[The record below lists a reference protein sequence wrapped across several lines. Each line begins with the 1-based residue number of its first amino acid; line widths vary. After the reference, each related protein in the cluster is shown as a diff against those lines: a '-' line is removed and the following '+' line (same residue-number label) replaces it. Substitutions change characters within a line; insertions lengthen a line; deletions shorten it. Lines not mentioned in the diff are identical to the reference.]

1 MPLEHRTRGLV
12 LRTFDQGESDRVV
25 HLYTERLGRIGAI
38 AKGARRSK
46 RRFPGTLEILSLV
59 DVRLVEPP
67 RAALFRL
74 EQAKLAGA
82 FEGIT
87 ADLGRYAIACQF
99 LELLDR
105 LTAERESLPELFH
118 FAVGVL
124 DVLRE
129 EPPDR
134 LLAVLVLT
142 KTLARLGYRPQL
154 AACAICGSDLPA
166 GAARVAFSPAHGGA
180 VCPRCTRDEAEIVPT
195 RLLRALEAGLRRPLR
210 ERGSLG
216 FDPRGVERAERLVDR
231 FFRFHIGFEL
241 RSAPFLR
248 SALERA
254 PAVDAARGRG
264 DTAPASDPDGASAQP
279 AHARLESDVDLAD
292 TDLRN
297 AGRP

>member
-25 HLYTERLGRIGAI
+25 HLYTEKLGRVGAI

-59 DVRLVEPP
+59 DARLVEPP
-67 RAALFRL
+67 RAALLRL
-74 EQAKLAGA
+74 EGAKLEGA

-87 ADLGRYAIACQF
+87 ASLGRYAIACQF

-134 LLAVLVLT
+134 LLALLVLA

-154 AACAICGSDLPA
+154 VACALCGGELPG

-180 VCPRCTRDEAEIVPT
+180 VCPRCAREEAEIVPT
-195 RLLRALEAGLRRPLR
+195 RLLRALEAGLRQPLR
-210 ERGSLG
+210 ARGSLG
-216 FDPRGVERAERLVDR
+216 FGSRDVERAERLIDR

-241 RSAPFLR
+241 RSEAFLR
-248 SALERA
+248 SALAET
-254 PAVDAARGRG
+254 PAVDVDRGRG
-264 DTAPASDPDGASAQP
+264 DTAPASDPD
-279 AHARLESDVDLAD
+279 ARLEPDVVHAD
-292 TDLRN
+292 TDSRT

>member
-25 HLYTERLGRIGAI
+25 HLYTEKLGRIGAI

-59 DVRLVEPP
+59 DARLVEPP
-67 RAALFRL
+67 RAALLRL
-74 EQAKLAGA
+74 EAAKLERA
-82 FEGIT
+82 FEEIP
-87 ADLGRYAIACQF
+87 ASLGRFAVACQF

-105 LTAERESLPELFH
+105 LTAERESLPDLFH

-124 DVLRE
+124 DVLCE

-134 LLAVLVLT
+134 LLAVLVLA

-154 AACAICGSDLPA
+154 VACAICGGELPT
-166 GAARVAFSPAHGGA
+166 GASRVAFSPAHGGA
-180 VCPRCTRDEAEIVPT
+180 VCPRCARDEAEIVPS
-195 RLLRALEAGLRRPLR
+195 RVLRALEAGLRRPLR
-210 ERGSLG
+210 ARGTLG
-216 FDPRGVERAERLVDR
+216 FDARGVERAERLIDR

-241 RSAPFLR
+241 RSAAFLR
-248 SALERA
+248 SALEGA
-254 PAVDAARGRG
+254 PAVDAARDRG
-264 DTAPASDPDGASAQP
+264 DTAPASDPDGASAHDAP
-279 AHARLESDVDLAD
+279 ERLESDVDLAD
-292 TDLRN
+292 TDLRT